1 MTATPIRSSS
11 DVSTASRA
19 ASTAAP
25 QGTPSATAKNAA
37 GSPGAIDPQA
47 VTISGLVLVP
57 SYSPNAPVVE
67 SLRSVETV
75 DRDLGKGGHPGQ
87 YPYTRG
93 LFPQGY
99 RTRLWTMRQFAG
111 FGSADDTNKR
121 FKYLLAAAKSS
132 TAANTG
138 LSTAFDLPT
147 LMGRDSDDELCVG
160 EVGKCGVAISTIE
173 DMHRLY
179 ADIPIDAV
187 TVSQTINGP
196 AAVIW
201 AMYLAHALQRG
212 ISWSTLGGTLQND
225 ILKEFHSQNEFIY
238 PPEPSVKLVVDTI
251 EFQSKFVPRWNSV
264 SISGYH
270 IREAGSTATQE
281 LAFTLRDGMEYV
293 EACLERGMDIDGFAP
308 RLSFF
313 FNAHNEFF
321 EELCKL
327 RAARRIWARVM
338 KNRYGA
344 KNERSWFM
352 KTHVQ
357 TAGCSLT
364 EQQPLNNI
372 VRVAYQAMAAVLGGC
387 QSLHTDSMDETL
399 GLPTEQAVTVA
410 LRTQQILAHETGVT
424 RVTDPLGGSWF
435 IEQLTDTI
443 EREALT
449 FIDEIDRMGDYADWR
464 PAGGGRAAG
473 SASASNA
480 SAASSAGADL
490 TSHPAYQS
498 RRTFGRA
505 AINGINKGY
514 FRRQIAEASYRF
526 SEECEAGD
534 RIIVGVNAYV
544 DKDEKRPIEILQIP
558 HTVEIEQCERLS
570 AFKTRRDAALVAR
583 ALDNI
588 RDVCRGKKPRHT
600 LGALSGAA
608 ATVAGGSGGG
618 AEGRGGAGLTS
629 ADPSALGLHATN
641 VMPALVEGALVNCTL
656 GEMVQAM
663 ADVYGRYTGGPE
675 W

>member
-1 MTATPIRSSS
+1 MTSTPR
-11 DVSTASRA
+11 
-19 ASTAAP
+19 
-25 QGTPSATAKNAA
+25 PSAANPS
-37 GSPGAIDPQA
+37 SPTRGIASPLHAPGHGGIDPQA
-47 VTISGLVLVP
+47 VTISGLILNQNYGPENPPEALKAIDREVP
-57 SYSPNAPVVE
+57 AP
-67 SLRSVETV
+67 
-75 DRDLGKGGHPGQ
+75 GK

-93 LFPQGY
+93 LFPAGY

-121 FKYLLAAAKSS
+121 FKYLLSQAKG
-132 TAANTG
+132 TNANTG

-147 LMGRDSDDELCVG
+147 LMGRDSDDELSAG

-179 ADIPIDAV
+179 ADIPIGEV

-212 ISWSTLGGTLQND
+212 IGWETLGGTLQND
-225 ILKEFHSQNEFIY
+225 ILKEFHAQNEFIY

-251 EFQSKFVPRWNSV
+251 EFQSRHVPRWNSV

-270 IREAGSTATQE
+270 IREAGSSAHQE

-293 EACLERGMDIDGFAP
+293 EACLERGLDIDSFAP

-313 FNAHNEFF
+313 FNSHNEFF
-321 EELCKL
+321 EEICKL
-327 RAARRIWARVM
+327 RAARRIWARAM
-338 KNRYGA
+338 RDRYGA

-424 RVTDPLGGSWF
+424 RVADPLGGSWF
-435 IEQLTDTI
+435 IEHLTDVM
-443 EREALT
+443 EAAALEY
-449 FIDEIDRMGDYADWR
+449 IAEIDAMGQSTQQVAPQHPTKSGSSEGVKTAGVYAPKTGYTR
-464 PAGGGRAAG
+464 GVV
-473 SASASNA
+473 
-480 SAASSAGADL
+480 
-490 TSHPAYQS
+490 
-498 RRTFGRA
+498 
-505 AINGINKGY
+505 NGINRGY

-534 RIIVGVNAYV
+534 RIIVGVNAYTEG
-544 DKDEKRPIEILQIP
+544 DENRTIDILTIP
-558 HTVEIEQCERLS
+558 HEVEVQQCERLS
-570 AFKTRRDAALVAR
+570 AFKKRRDASLVAK
-583 ALDNI
+583 ALENV
-588 RDVCRGKKPRHT
+588 RLACRGKPYT
-600 LGALSGAA
+600 LLNTLPGLNPSQGTAA
-608 ATVAGGSGGG
+608 APSTSTHAGARSNQ
-618 AEGRGGAGLTS
+618 T
-629 ADPSALGLHATN
+629 LHATN
-641 VMPALVEGALVNCTL
+641 VMPALIDGALANCTL

-663 ADVYGRYTGGPE
+663 ADVYGRYSGGPE

>member
-1 MTATPIRSSS
+1 MSPSSPTPSSTPASASSAGHRPVPQDHPAGAVFTNDPPAKAGAATK
-11 DVSTASRA
+11 
-19 ASTAAP
+19 AAP
-25 QGTPSATAKNAA
+25 GRV
-37 GSPGAIDPQA
+37 DPQA
-47 VTISGLVLVP
+47 VTISGLILQ
-57 SYSPNAPVVE
+57 PNY
-67 SLRSVETV
+67 
-75 DRDLGKGGHPGQ
+75 GPGQ
-87 YPYTRG
+87 PAEALKNIPRDIPEPGTYPYTRG

-111 FGSADDTNKR
+111 FGSADDTNQR
-121 FKYLLAAAKSS
+121 FKYLLEQAKGTS
-132 TAANTG
+132 ANTG

-147 LMGRDSDDELCVG
+147 LMGRDSDDPLSAG

-179 ADIPIDAV
+179 ADIPVGAV

-201 AMYLAHALQRG
+201 AMYLAHAMQRG
-212 ISWSTLGGTLQND
+212 IGWETLGGTLQND
-225 ILKEFHSQNEFIY
+225 ILKEFHAQNEFIY

-251 EFQSKFVPRWNSV
+251 EFQSRHVPKWNSV

-293 EACLERGMDIDGFAP
+293 EACLERGMAIDSFAP

-313 FNAHNEFF
+313 FNSHNEFF

-327 RAARRIWARVM
+327 RAARRIWARM
-338 KNRYGA
+338 MRERYGA
-344 KNERSWFM
+344 KSDRSWFM

-424 RVTDPLGGSWF
+424 RVADPLGGSWF
-435 IEQLTDTI
+435 VEQLTDTV
-443 EREALT
+443 E
-449 FIDEIDRMGDYADWR
+449 
-464 PAGGGRAAG
+464 
-473 SASASNA
+473 
-480 SAASSAGADL
+480 SAALDFIADIDAMGGYDRAPGGDRKAGVYAPR
-490 TSHPAYQS
+490 SGY
-498 RRTFGRA
+498 GRGVV
-505 AINGINKGY
+505 NGINKGY
-514 FRRQIAEASYRF
+514 FRRQIAEASYRY

-534 RIIVGVNAYV
+534 RITVGVNAYV
-544 DKDEKRPIEILQIP
+544 DRDEKRPIEILQISDA
-558 HTVEIEQCERLS
+558 VEAEQCDRLS
-570 AFKTRRDAALVAR
+570 TFKQRRDAGKVKR

-588 RDVCRGKKPRHT
+588 RLACQGKPWTAQDAK
-600 LGALSGAA
+600 
-608 ATVAGGSGGG
+608 VAGTM
-618 AEGRGGAGLTS
+618 A
-629 ADPSALGLHATN
+629 GLHATN
-641 VMPALVEGALVNCTL
+641 VMPALVDGALANCTL

-663 ADVYGRYTGGPE
+663 ADIYGRYTGGPE

>member
-1 MTATPIRSSS
+1 MTTVP
-11 DVSTASRA
+11 
-19 ASTAAP
+19 
-25 QGTPSATAKNAA
+25 TPSRTVQTGRPTPKV
-37 GSPGAIDPQA
+37 DPQA
-47 VTISGLVLVP
+47 VTISGLVLDPV
-57 SYSPNAPVVE
+57 YAPNAPVVE
-67 SLRSVETV
+67 SLRSFETI
-75 DRDLGKGGHPGQ
+75 DRDLGKGGQPGQ
-87 YPYTRG
+87 FPFTRG

-111 FGSADDTNKR
+111 FGSADDTNQR
-121 FKYLLAAAKSS
+121 FKYLLSQAKG

-147 LMGRDSDDELCVG
+147 LMGRDSDDELSVG
-160 EVGKCGVAISTIE
+160 EVGKCGVAICTIE

-179 ADIPIDAV
+179 ADIPVDKV

-212 ISWSTLGGTLQND
+212 ISWDTLGGTLQND

-251 EFQSKFVPRWNSV
+251 EFQSKFVPKWNSV

-270 IREAGSTATQE
+270 IREAGSTAHQE

-293 EACLERGMDIDGFAP
+293 EACLERGMDLDSFAP

-313 FNAHNEFF
+313 FNSHNEFF
-321 EELCKL
+321 EEICKL

-338 KNRYGA
+338 RQRYGA
-344 KNERSWFM
+344 KNERSWYM

-435 IEQLTDTI
+435 VEQLTDTM
-443 EREALT
+443 EREALNLLH
-449 FIDEIDRMGDYADWR
+449 EIDLMGEYGDWSF
-464 PAGGGRAAG
+464 RAR
-473 SASASNA
+473 NA
-480 SAASSAGADL
+480 TEGVAKGTSDL
-490 TSHPAYQS
+490 TKHPAYEL
-498 RRTFGRA
+498 RRTFGRSVV
-505 AINGINKGY
+505 NGINRGY
-514 FRRQIAEASYRF
+514 FRRAIAEASYRF

-534 RIIVGVNAYV
+534 RITVGVNAYV
-544 DKDEKRPIEILQIP
+544 DKDEKRPIDILQIG
-558 HTVEIEQCERLS
+558 HEVEDQQNTRLA
-570 AFKTRRDAALVAR
+570 AFKQRRDAAAVAK

-588 RDVCRGKKPRHT
+588 RDVCQGRKPRHA
-600 LGALSGAA
+600 LGLLSIAGTRTSDPAA
-608 ATVAGGSGGG
+608 M
-618 AEGRGGAGLTS
+618 
-629 ADPSALGLHATN
+629 GLHATN
-641 VMPALVEGALVNCTL
+641 VMPALVEGSLANCTL

-663 ADVYGRYTGGPE
+663 ANIYGRYTGGPE

>member
-1 MTATPIRSSS
+1 MTS
-11 DVSTASRA
+11 
-19 ASTAAP
+19 
-25 QGTPSATAKNAA
+25 TPSRPSVAPSAR
-37 GSPGAIDPQA
+37 PVDPQA
-47 VTISGLVLVP
+47 VTISGLVVDP
-57 SYSPNAPVVE
+57 SYGPTEQKYLEAE
-67 SLRSVETV
+67 SLKNMP
-75 DRDLGKGGHPGQ
+75 RDLPAPGQ
-87 YPYTRG
+87 YPFTRG

-121 FKYLLAAAKSS
+121 FKYLLEQAKSS

-160 EVGKCGVAISTIE
+160 EVGRCGVAIDTIE

-179 ADIPIDAV
+179 SEIPIDKV

-212 ISWSTLGGTLQND
+212 MSWSNLGGTLQND

-251 EFQSKFVPRWNSV
+251 EFQSKFVPKWNSV

-270 IREAGSTATQE
+270 IREAGSSAHQE

-293 EACLERGMDIDGFAP
+293 EASIERGLPIDEFAP

-313 FNAHNEFF
+313 FNSHNEFF
-321 EELCKL
+321 EEICKL

-338 KNRYGA
+338 KDRYGA
-344 KNERSWFM
+344 QSERSLYM

-424 RVTDPLGGSWF
+424 RVADPLGGSWF
-435 IEQLTDTI
+435 IESLTDTM
-443 EREALT
+443 EREALRL
-449 FIDEIDRMGDYADWR
+449 IDEIDGMGTYTSAPKPVTQADG
-464 PAGGGRAAG
+464 AGHR
-473 SASASNA
+473 
-480 SAASSAGADL
+480 
-490 TSHPAYQS
+490 AYQA
-498 RRTFGRA
+498 RGGFGRSV
-505 AINGINKGY
+505 ISGINKGY
-514 FRRQIAEASYRF
+514 FRRSIAEASYRF
-526 SEECEAGD
+526 SEECEAND
-534 RIIVGVNAYV
+534 RIIVGVNAYQ
-544 DKDEKRPIEILQIP
+544 DNDEKRPIDILVIP
-558 HTVEIEQCERLS
+558 HQVEVDQVERLT
-570 AFKTRRDAALVAR
+570 AFKKRRNGDEVKL
-583 ALDNI
+583 ALDAI
-588 RDVCRGKKPRHT
+588 RAACRGQRSE
-600 LGALSGAA
+600 LRMLE
-608 ATVAGGSGGG
+608 GG
-618 AEGRGGAGLTS
+618 AKMAEAV
-629 ADPSALGLHATN
+629 HATN
-641 VMPALVEGALVNCTL
+641 VMPALVNGALANCTM

-663 ADVYGRYTGGPE
+663 ADIYGRYSGGPE